1 MALFL
6 WKFVSAAAGPR
17 HDDPPELLQQQIL
30 EDARQQGPVAPL
42 SMVDAEPTWS
52 RFNQIVHPGPKQY
65 WWWRVPGGQAAR
77 PARLESSSLW

>member
-1 MALFL
+1 
-6 WKFVSAAAGPR
+6 
-17 HDDPPELLQQQIL
+17 
-30 EDARQQGPVAPL
+30 
-42 SMVDAEPTWS
+42 MVDAEPTWS